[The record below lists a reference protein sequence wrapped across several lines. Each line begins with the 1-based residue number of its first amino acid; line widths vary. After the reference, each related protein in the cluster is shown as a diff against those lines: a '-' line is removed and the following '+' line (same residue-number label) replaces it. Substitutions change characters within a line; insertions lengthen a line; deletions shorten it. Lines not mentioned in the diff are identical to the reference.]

1 MHIERGP
8 NHGKNSLVHSNVAQD
23 TRLSSSRARERRAF
37 ARSHSP
43 PPPHFYYISFR
54 MTHSNAQSIALTVS
68 LVAWEHE
75 RKRLENQSSRLERKK
90 HQDLHQRKRVHAHFD
105 ETIEEAFRER
115 RRRKRQMSLVTLDV
129 SRENDEEIQEEIRSI
144 VRIVEDRRGRK
155 NVEEKRKKK
164 KEKEKDAPAKRKRV
178 SVLCCCFGPDS
189 SSSDRN
195 VVSSF
200 SSSSRVLACEEEQFD
215 CCAESRPL

>member
-1 MHIERGP
+1 
-8 NHGKNSLVHSNVAQD
+8 
-23 TRLSSSRARERRAF
+23 
-37 ARSHSP
+37 
-43 PPPHFYYISFR
+43 

-144 VRIVEDRRGRK
+144 VPVRIVEGKRRK

-164 KEKEKDAPAKRKRV
+164 KKRRKTLPRSEREFLFFVVVLVRTLLLLIEMLCRHSLRLRECWRVKRNNSIAARRV
-178 SVLCCCFGPDS
+178 VRYNNFVLLLYIFTIVILKICYYIY
-189 SSSDRN
+189 
-195 VVSSF
+195 
-200 SSSSRVLACEEEQFD
+200 
-215 CCAESRPL
+215 

>member
-1 MHIERGP
+1 
-8 NHGKNSLVHSNVAQD
+8 
-23 TRLSSSRARERRAF
+23 
-37 ARSHSP
+37 
-43 PPPHFYYISFR
+43 

-129 SRENDEEIQEEIRSI
+129 SRENDEKIRSI
-144 VRIVEDRRGRK
+144 ARIVEEDKRRK
-155 NVEEKRKKK
+155 NVEEKRKKEK
-164 KEKEKDAPAKRKRV
+164 KRRKTLPRSEREFLFFVVVLVRTLLLLIEMLCRHSLRLRECWRVKRNNSIAARRIV
-178 SVLCCCFGPDS
+178 RYNNFVLLLYIFTLRITIYCRHNGDGYV
-189 SSSDRN
+189 RART
-195 VVSSF
+195 VF
-200 SSSSRVLACEEEQFD
+200 SLLPYHRFFYVYARALF
-215 CCAESRPL
+215 

>member
-1 MHIERGP
+1 MPR
-8 NHGKNSLVHSNVAQD
+8 
-23 TRLSSSRARERRAF
+23 
-37 ARSHSP
+37 P
-43 PPPHFYYISFR
+43 PPPIARRTATWAFSTLTPCTLYFTALGYV
-54 MTHSNAQSIALTVS
+54 TQSIALTVS

-144 VRIVEDRRGRK
+144 VPRIVEEDKRRK

-164 KEKEKDAPAKRKRV
+164 RKGERRSREAKE
-178 SVLCCCFGPDS
+178 
-189 SSSDRN
+189 
-195 VVSSF
+195 SF
-200 SSSSRVLACEEEQFD
+200 CSLLLFWSGLFFF
-215 CCAESRPL
+215 

>member
-1 MHIERGP
+1 
-8 NHGKNSLVHSNVAQD
+8 
-23 TRLSSSRARERRAF
+23 
-37 ARSHSP
+37 
-43 PPPHFYYISFR
+43 

-129 SRENDEEIQEEIRSI
+129 SRENDEEIRSI
-144 VRIVEDRRGRK
+144 ARIVEEDERRK
-155 NVEEKRKKK
+155 NVEEKRKNKN
-164 KEKEKDAPAKRKRV
+164 KRRKTLPRSEREFLFFVVVLVRTLLLLIEMLCRHSLRLRECWRVKRNNSIAARRV
-178 SVLCCCFGPDS
+178 VRYNNFVLLLYIFTLRITIYCRHNGDGYV
-189 SSSDRN
+189 RART
-195 VVSSF
+195 VF
-200 SSSSRVLACEEEQFD
+200 SLLPYHRFYVYARALF
-215 CCAESRPL
+215 